1 MTEQERLEILKADLQ
16 LLTTSQDTY
25 LQHLLKVAGE
35 MIEAEG
41 IKLTETVSDE
51 HLRIMYAAYLYRKR
65 AESQNNSFQQAMPRM
80 LRWALNNRLFKQ
92 KGENSDAS

>member
-1 MTEQERLEILKADLQ
+1 MTDNERLEILKADLQ
-16 LLTTSQDTY
+16 LLSTAQDSY

-41 IKLTETVSDE
+41 IKLTDSVSDE

-65 AESQNNSFQQAMPRM
+65 AESQNQQAMPRM

-92 KGENSDAS
+92 KGRATDAT